1 MRRALELARR
11 GAGRVSPNPMVGCV
25 IARGGRVIGEGW
37 HETCG
42 GPHAERNALAAC
54 TEDPAGAT
62 LYVTLEPCCHW
73 GRTPPCT
80 DAILERGIARVVVGC
95 TDPNPLVDGKGVR
108 LLREAGVEV
117 ETGVLEQECWRLNEV
132 FFHFIQHRTR
142 FVVYKYAMT
151 LDGKT
156 ASASGDSRWVS
167 GEAARCRVHEVRGQL
182 SAIMVGV
189 DTVLADDPLL
199 TCRIPGGRDPLR
211 IVCDSRAR
219 TPLDSRLIQ
228 SAGEIPTIIAAAG
241 WNERAAALKK
251 AGAQI
256 LLCGERDGRVDLR
269 ELMRQLGARGVD
281 SILLEGGTTLA
292 FAALE
297 AGIVRKVQAY
307 IAPKLLGGST
317 ARTPAGGQGRA
328 RMADAWRLTGLT
340 AEPVGEDFLLEGYLP
355 CSQDL

>member
-1 MRRALELARR
+1 
-11 GAGRVSPNPMVGCV
+11 
-25 IARGGRVIGEGW
+25 
-37 HETCG
+37 
-42 GPHAERNALAAC
+42 
-54 TEDPAGAT
+54 
-62 LYVTLEPCCHW
+62 
-73 GRTPPCT
+73 
-80 DAILERGIARVVVGC
+80 
-95 TDPNPLVDGKGVR
+95 
-108 LLREAGVEV
+108 
-117 ETGVLEQECWRLNEV
+117 
-132 FFHFIQHRTR
+132 
-142 FVVYKYAMT
+142 
-151 LDGKT
+151 
-156 ASASGDSRWVS
+156 
-167 GEAARCRVHEVRGQL
+167 
-182 SAIMVGV
+182 MVGV

-228 SAGEIPTIIAAAG
+228 SAGEIPTIIAAVG

-317 ARTPAGGQGRA
+317 ARTPAGGQGLA